1 MSEKFDVVVVGGGVG
16 GLIAG
21 ALLAKLDRRRVLVLE
36 KQAVPGGRVVS
47 FGGPHGSYSA
57 EAYQRT
63 LQGAAGVRVL
73 QSDPSVE
80 EIVEQK
86 KIFDDFIIDPGWHL
100 VTGAARNRYSMLAES
115 LGKSIPVEPQV
126 GLFIDQGGEFV
137 ELSHMTKDWPEE
149 SRREHRRVAKKRIGI
164 SMEESLK
171 YDHIDLASYLRSQ
184 TDDQRVID
192 YYTWLGR
199 YLLVVNDPTELSAG
213 EFIRTNNMPL
223 AAGLHLSRGG
233 GSGEVVGG
241 FKRIADVF
249 AEIITENGGEVRTN
263 AGVEE
268 VLLDGHRATGVRLLE
283 EAGGGQIDA
292 DVVIVNVPVDALG
305 KLVPRESF
313 PPEMIERIDR
323 VRPATGITGFIGV
336 KELVEPDRP
345 KACFVLET
353 LDGAPQIRGGS
364 ALIGFEQTTGLDPS
378 RRLHD
383 EAGHYIQTWSII
395 TAGKGVE
402 EGSDE
407 RYDEETLQG
416 LVDAQL
422 NWFRSKYPGFDD
434 NMEWRMHVLAERIYG
449 VSPEP
454 GLVGDRKVPVAHPLV
469 PNLFFS
475 GDTVEQTDV
484 GTNGA
489 AHAALLCANAVSGR
503 DFLPLIPDYL
513 R

>member
-1 MSEKFDVVVVGGGVG
+1 MTQKHDVVIVGGGVG
-16 GLIAG
+16 GLVAG

-36 KQAVPGGRVVS
+36 KQSVAGGRVVS
-47 FGGPHGSYSA
+47 FGGPHGAYSA
-57 EAYQRT
+57 EAYERI
-63 LQGAAGVRVL
+63 LKGAAGVRVL
-73 QSDPSVE
+73 RAWPSLD
-80 EIVEQK
+80 EIVDRK

-100 VTGAARNRYSMLAES
+100 VTGASRNRYSMLAEA
-115 LGKSIPVEPQV
+115 LGKSIPVRPQV
-126 GLFIDQGGEFV
+126 GLFIDKDGEFV
-137 ELSHMTKDWPEE
+137 ELAHMTKDWPEE
-149 SRREHRRVAKKRIGI
+149 SRREHRRVAKMRIGI
-164 SMEESLK
+164 SMAESAR

-223 AAGLHLSRGG
+223 AAGMHLSTGG
-233 GSGEVVGG
+233 GSGEVAGG

-249 AEIITENGGEVRTN
+249 SEIITENGGEVRTN

-268 VLLDGHRATGVRLLE
+268 VLLDGYRATGVRLSE
-283 EAGGGQIDA
+283 EAGGDPIDA

-313 PPEMIERIDR
+313 PPEMRKRIDN

-336 KELVEPDRP
+336 KELIEPAHPR
-345 KACFVLET
+345 ACFVLET
-353 LDGAPQIRGGS
+353 LPGAPKIRGGS
-364 ALIGFEQTTGLDPS
+364 ALIGFEQTTGVDPS

-383 EAGHYIQTWSII
+383 DAGHYIQTWSILS
-395 TAGKGVE
+395 TAGP
-402 EGSDE
+402 DE
-407 RYDEETLQG
+407 RQDDALLQQ

-422 NWFRSKYPGFDD
+422 EWFRARYPSFED
-434 NMEWRMHVLAERIYG
+434 NLLWHIHVLAERVYG

-454 GLVGDRKVPVAHPLV
+454 GMVGDRKVPVAHPLV
-469 PNLFFS
+469 PNLFFA

-503 DFLPLIPDYL
+503 NFLSLVPDYL